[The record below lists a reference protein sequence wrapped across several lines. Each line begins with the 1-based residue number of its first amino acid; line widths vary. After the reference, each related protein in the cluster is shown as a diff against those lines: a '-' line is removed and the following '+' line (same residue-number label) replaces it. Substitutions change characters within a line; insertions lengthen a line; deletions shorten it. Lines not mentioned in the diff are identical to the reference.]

1 VIGPPQKSHQT
12 PPDRSRL
19 HDFLNRTIALRSM
32 RTRQEAGVVT
42 IVVLAVA
49 LTGQDAFST
58 ARSLDG
64 SADSLAD

>member
-1 VIGPPQKSHQT
+1 
-12 PPDRSRL
+12 
-19 HDFLNRTIALRSM
+19 M